1 MGFDFGEWL
10 NLGLRW
16 LHLITG
22 IAWIGSSFYFV
33 WLDNHLTKPAAGD
46 ASGELWSVHGGGF
59 YHNQKYQ
66 VAPAAMP
73 EHLHWFKWEAY
84 FTWMSGFALLALVY
98 YAGAESF
105 LIDPAKADLSPAGAI
120 GIGLVISF
128 VLALLIRSR
137 AGLYQPILGITGTLY
152 AIPSL
157 ALFAL
162 LTPVTGVGTVTTAEI
177 ALVSY
182 TLLIL
187 TRNIVE
193 GLRGVPAEAIEAAT
207 GMGFTGRQRLM
218 RVELPLA
225 LPIIIAGLR
234 IATVT
239 TVGLVT
245 VTALTGLGGLGY
257 LIVNL
262 GTARGSFGLTP
273 ALTRPHIMWSADT
286 LAVTNAAR

>member
-1 MGFDFGEWL
+1 MRLDPKWVVD
-10 NLGLRW
+10 NLDQIAGLT
-16 LHLITG
+16 LEHI
-22 IAWIGSSFYFV
+22 Y
-33 WLDNHLTKPAAGD
+33 LT
-46 ASGELWSVHGGGF
+46 
-59 YHNQKYQ
+59 
-66 VAPAAMP
+66 
-73 EHLHWFKWEAY
+73 
-84 FTWMSGFALLALVY
+84 LL
-98 YAGAESF
+98 
-105 LIDPAKADLSPAGAI
+105 AI

-128 VLALLIRSR
+128 VLALLIRAR
-137 AGLYQPILGITGTLY
+137 ARLYQPILGLTGTLY

-162 LTPVTGVGTVTTAEI
+162 LTPISGVGTVVTAEI

-193 GLRGVPAEAIEAAT
+193 GLRGVPPDAIEAAA
-207 GMGFTGRQRLM
+207 GMGYTARQRLL
-218 RVELPLA
+218 RIELPLA
-225 LPIIIAGLR
+225 LPIIFAGLR

-262 GTARGSFGLTP
+262 GTARGSFGMTAALTGMALCVVLALIADGSLLALQRLLTP
-273 ALTRPHIMWSADT
+273 W
-286 LAVTNAAR
+286 ARRRATA